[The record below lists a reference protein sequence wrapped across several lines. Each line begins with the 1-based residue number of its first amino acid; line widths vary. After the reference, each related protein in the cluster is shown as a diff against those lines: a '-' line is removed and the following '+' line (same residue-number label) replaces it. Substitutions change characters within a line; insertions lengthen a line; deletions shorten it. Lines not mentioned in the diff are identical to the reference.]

1 MSLESWVRAI
11 KEILLS
17 WQFVALVF
25 MMVFYR
31 DLRVVFGSV
40 RGLIERISSIKVWGV
55 EADISYPK
63 IEEVRVEKIEGGKES
78 T

>member
-31 DLRVVFGSV
+31 DLRVVFSSV
-40 RGLIERISSIKVWGV
+40 RGLIERISRIKVGGV

-63 IEEVRVEKIEGGKES
+63 IEEVRVEKIEEGKES